1 MLLLLGSL
9 SISPAHAKDLRKRVG
24 VGLDNQ
30 FGHVSSFS
38 VKAGIP
44 TPDPA
49 INLQVQGTFGLSV
62 LDGAA
67 DDWWFGGRVLYG
79 VVAEDNMNLYAAAGA
94 GWRVAG
100 RDKSLRLY
108 PAVGTEFFLFG
119 LENLGLSA
127 EVGLGIDLGTGADFY
142 SVGSAA
148 GMGVHYY
155 F

>member
-1 MLLLLGSL
+1 MVLLIASLLASD
-9 SISPAHAKDLRKRVG
+9 ADAKDLRKRIG

-30 FGHVSSFS
+30 FGHVSSVS
-38 VKAGIP
+38 VKAGVP

-49 INLQVQGTFGLSV
+49 INVQVQGTMGFAV

-67 DDWWFGGRVLYG
+67 DDWWVGGRVLYG

-100 RDKSLRLY
+100 QDKSLRLY
-108 PAVGTEFFLFG
+108 PAVGSEFFLFG

-127 EVGLGIDLGTGADFY
+127 EIGVGIDLGTGSDIY

>member
-1 MLLLLGSL
+1 MLLLLSTMV
-9 SISPAHAKDLRKRVG
+9 IAPAQAKDLRKRVG

-38 VKAGIP
+38 VKAGVP

-49 INLQVQGTFGLSV
+49 INVQAQATFGFSV

-67 DDWWFGGRVLYG
+67 DDWWLGGRVLYG

-100 RDKSLRLY
+100 QDKSLRLY
-108 PAVGTEFFLFG
+108 PAVGGEFFLFG

-127 EVGLGIDLGTGADFY
+127 EVGVGIDLGTGADIY